1 MIIKKTIIT
10 LLTIILFVSGCT
22 LPQISNPSEASQLS
36 QTPTPVK
43 PTSTPLPTFTPT
55 ATPTPLPAARIEL
68 GNLLI
73 INGDYDQAMTD
84 YQNAY
89 NQSDDA
95 DIKTQALLGIGKTQY
110 LSGDC
115 NNAITTLNSIP
126 QEDASDETLADA
138 NFFLAECLF
147 QKDAFQESAAA
158 YENFL
163 KYRPGIIDDVI
174 YEKQGDALLA
184 AGNPQAAITA
194 YQSALQ
200 SVGNKD
206 PTSIETKIGNA
217 YSAAFDYIN
226 AVRQFMAIYDSTT
239 NEYTKAQMDLLAG
252 QAYLNL
258 GIPDQAYARFQDAV
272 ENYPRFYDTYSGL
285 VALVNADIP
294 VNEFNRGLI
303 DYYAGQYGL
312 AVEAFYRYINLTPD
326 HDGTAFYYAGLALQ
340 AMNQPEDAITEWQK
354 LIAGY
359 PDNRFYIDAWED
371 IAYTQWAYLD
381 QYEQG
386 AQTLLDFIKLNAYSD
401 QAPDVLYEAGR
412 IFERGNF
419 LTKATE
425 TWLRLIDEYPNQD
438 ISSRALFLAG
448 ITSYRLENYEQA
460 LVIFQRY
467 LLLSVSAEDQSA
479 ANLWIGKTYQIMGNS
494 QNAQSAWQQA
504 STLDPTGYYSERA
517 GELLNNES
525 PMTSPTTYDLAVNLK
540 NEQSEAERWMRKT
553 FDLPIE
559 TDFSGLGSLSN
570 NPELLK
576 ADLFWELG
584 QFQLASNLYEN
595 LRESIG
601 EDPLSLYQLTNH
613 FLDIGLYRSA
623 IYSSRQILDLAKLS
637 DAQTLN
643 APKFFNHV
651 RFGTYYQDIVINAA
665 QETGFHPLFLFS
677 VIRQESLFEGF
688 VSSSSGAH
696 GAMQIMPA
704 TGAEIAKSY
713 NWPLDYSEADLD
725 RPYINIRLG
734 AEYLS
739 NQRDYF
745 GGDLYLALSAY
756 NAGPG
761 NTLYWEELAKGDPDL
776 FLEVVRFEETRNYIM
791 QIAEFHNIYRIV
803 YERNP

>member
-1 MIIKKTIIT
+1 

-95 DIKTQALLGIGKTQY
+95 DIKTQALLGIGRTQY

-115 NNAITTLNSIP
+115 NSAITTLNSIP

-147 QKDAFQESAAA
+147 QKDAFQESATAF
-158 YENFL
+158 ENFL

-174 YEKQGDALLA
+174 YEKQGDALMA
-184 AGNPQAAITA
+184 AGNPQAAIIA

-200 SVGNKD
+200 SVGSKD

-272 ENYPRFYDTYSGL
+272 ENYPRSYDTYSGL

-326 HDGTAFYYAGLALQ
+326 HDGTALYYAGLALQ

-371 IAYTQWAYLD
+371 IAYTQWTYLD

-386 AQTLLDFIKLNAYSD
+386 AQTLLDFIELNSYSD

-438 ISSRALFLAG
+438 ISSRALFSAG

-643 APKFFNHV
+643 APKFFNHI

-688 VSSSSGAH
+688 ASSSSGAH